1 MQADI
6 KRILQM
12 KKLGLIG
19 GMGPQS
25 TMPYYMGIVYGV
37 QEKTSKDFFPNLTI
51 ESLNVFEILKMI
63 GDGRLEE
70 LTDHFVNALE
80 NLKKAGADFA
90 ALTANTAHIVFDQLE
105 KRSPLPLVSI
115 IDSTCDEA
123 LKRGYSRIGLLGT
136 RFTMEQEFYRKPFI
150 ENGIEIIIPDNKE
163 REFINDRI
171 SSELEFGAV
180 NAETQREFINIIK
193 RMRDNYRIDAIVLG
207 CTELPLI
214 LDDKNSPVPTL
225 DTVKIHTEDLIRHI
239 LD

>member
-171 SSELEFGAV
+171 SSELEFGTV